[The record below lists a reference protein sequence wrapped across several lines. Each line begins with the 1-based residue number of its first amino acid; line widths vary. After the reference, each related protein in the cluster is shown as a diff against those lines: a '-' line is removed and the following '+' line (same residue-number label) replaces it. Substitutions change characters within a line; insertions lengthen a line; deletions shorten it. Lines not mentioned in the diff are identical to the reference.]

1 MPANAKE
8 VQQLRA
14 ELRNVKN
21 KIDEVEGKLNATMK
35 ILHGLIIKL
44 QENKHVASILNSDS
58 ENPEGVPVQ
67 PEAAGTNEDRG

>member
-8 VQQLRA
+8 VSQLRA
-14 ELRNVKN
+14 ELRNTRD
-21 KIDEVEGKLNATMK
+21 KIDELEGKLNATMK

-44 QENKHVASILNSDS
+44 QENKHIARILDSDS

-67 PEAAGTNEDRG
+67 SEGTRTYENRG